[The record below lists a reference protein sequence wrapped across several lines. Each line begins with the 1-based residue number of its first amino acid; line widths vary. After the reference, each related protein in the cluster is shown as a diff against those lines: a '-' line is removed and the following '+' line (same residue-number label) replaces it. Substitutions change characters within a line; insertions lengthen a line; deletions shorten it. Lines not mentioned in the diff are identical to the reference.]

1 MEFNAEQILIYVL
14 VGYLLVQSILIRK
27 DAKESVQAL
36 GNILHEAQKDSKERE
51 EGIWKRA
58 NVELEVKHRQLQEA
72 HKVVLRAKSPLLV
85 QQQQPDLPFSGPMSQ
100 NGQRARSTR
109 RSGIPDSATMG

>member
-27 DAKESVQAL
+27 DAKESVQSL
-36 GNILHEAQKDSKERE
+36 GNILHEAQKDAKERE

-58 NVELEVKHRQLQEA
+58 NVEVEVKNRQLQEA
-72 HKVVLRAKSPLLV
+72 HKFVLRAKVPLI
-85 QQQQPDLPFSGPMSQ
+85 QQQQPDLPFTGPMSA
-100 NGQRARSTR
+100 NGQRQRPPR